1 MGADHS
7 QAILSDL
14 RKSFSKDYLTEWTL
28 TALAVLPA
36 LGSLLLSWL
45 LSDGGTWFQ
54 RAGSLMVLFAVWLEF
69 LETRKVAKTRHQ
81 DIEASLLVNLPLTS
95 DTPVELMFQR
105 IAIFM
110 AILGTIIWGYG
121 DLLFFWQA

>member
-1 MGADHS
+1 MGGNNTQGS
-7 QAILSDL
+7 LSDL
-14 RKSFSKDYLTEWTL
+14 RESLSKDYWLEWTL

-36 LGSLLLSWL
+36 LGSLLLCWQ

-54 RAGSLMVLFAVWLEF
+54 RSGSLMVLFAVWLEF
-69 LETRKVAKTRHQ
+69 RQAKAAIRKIIENATQSILAVAPSFRMDPVQ
-81 DIEASLLVNLPLTS
+81 SL
-95 DTPVELMFQR
+95 FQN
-105 IAIFM
+105 IAIGL